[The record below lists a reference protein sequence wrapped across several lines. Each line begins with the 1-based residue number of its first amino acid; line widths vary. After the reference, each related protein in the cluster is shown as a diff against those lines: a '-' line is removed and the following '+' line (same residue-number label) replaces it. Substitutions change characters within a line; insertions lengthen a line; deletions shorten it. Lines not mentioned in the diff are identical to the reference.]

1 MTVRIAKKADK
12 MRGSKTHGY
21 GCRKKHRGA
30 GSKGGHGYAGSHKHK
45 WTKIVKEEPDHFG
58 KKGFHRPVESINS
71 AITINICDL
80 EMFKDEEINLSELGF
95 DKLLGKG
102 SLSRKVNVRVAS
114 FTEKAKDKI
123 EKAGGKIIT
132 EQAQ

>member
-1 MTVRIAKKADK
+1 MTVRIDKKAKK

-21 GCRKKHRGA
+21 GCKKKHRGA

-45 WTKIVKEEPDHFG
+45 WTKIMKEEPDHFG
-58 KKGFHRPVESINS
+58 KKGFIRPAESVNPVF
-71 AITINICDL
+71 AMNVCDL
-80 EMFKDEEINLSELGF
+80 EMFEGDEIDLSALGF

-102 SLSRKVNVRVAS
+102 SVSRKVSVRTAS
-114 FTEKAKDKI
+114 FTAKAKEKV